1 VRKDS
6 KHQGR
11 SRERRGRERG
21 RGGRERGEEGREGEE
36 GWREERKGERER
48 RAATALTKGELFAAM
63 CMGLKAGKLFTLTIL
78 PLPVL
83 LSVERD
89 HRI

>member
-1 VRKDS
+1 MRK
-6 KHQGR
+6 
-11 SRERRGRERG
+11 RGRK
-21 RGGRERGEEGREGEE
+21 RGGRERGEERRGREG
-36 GWREERKGERER
+36 GRER
-48 RAATALTKGELFAAM
+48 RAVTALTKGELFAAM